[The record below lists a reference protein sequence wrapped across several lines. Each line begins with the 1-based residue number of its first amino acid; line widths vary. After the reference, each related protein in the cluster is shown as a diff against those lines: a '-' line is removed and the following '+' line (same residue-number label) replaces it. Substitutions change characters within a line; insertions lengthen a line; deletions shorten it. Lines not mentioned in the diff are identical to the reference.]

1 MEVCRRM
8 FVGYSLISTIIL
20 SQLSGTI
27 ADLQSYGCD
36 IGWTD
41 FENHCYKIQT
51 GDLTADNA
59 KLGCQSLGS
68 SLSSIWSAEERAFI
82 VSLWQFPTSDVGFLW
97 FGMRGNSA
105 GDWLFDDQ
113 SSVKIKR
120 GNFHW
125 SIFDDL
131 PGMPAATPKK
141 CVALRSTGSLAFLD
155 CSMLG
160 DAFVCKK
167 ALPKVFVTSKA
178 ANSTNQAPASKTG
191 HNQLFE
197 RLLPPELI
205 SMPSESSRLA
215 ETPVETEI
223 GCAFRCFSVT
233 GCQVFKVSCDTRN
246 NCDTFFC
253 GLYTT

>member
-120 GNFHW
+120 G
-125 SIFDDL
+125 
-131 PGMPAATPKK
+131 T
-141 CVALRSTGSLAFLD
+141 
-155 CSMLG
+155 
-160 DAFVCKK
+160 
-167 ALPKVFVTSKA
+167 LPKVFVTSKA